1 MRAIYKESVSICDIC
16 DRKFSGKNEKMVVK
30 WMFLHLKQTHNETSY
45 KKCSFNNIHD
55 EQLFKSLSHDETQ
68 VKINYCL
75 EILN

>member
-30 WMFLHLKQTHNETSY
+30 LMFLHLKQAHNETSY
-45 KKCSFNNIHD
+45 KKRSFNNIHD
-55 EQLFKSLSHDETQ
+55 EPLFKSLSHDESQ
-68 VKINYCL
+68 AKINHCL